1 MHEHLTKFNGT
12 IQFTEAHKGNKL
24 AWIAFASWYERR
36 KDGSALC
43 YAIEDY
49 APNAQLPKT
58 AVSSMQD
65 LLRTNMVAYAKAHGW
80 PADGEPTTL
89 VILHRYLSKQA
100 GIPYTQPM
108 TSEERFEYRMSWLT
122 AIVNALKGAPNA

>member
-1 MHEHLTKFNGT
+1 MHEHLTRFNGT

-24 AWIAFASWYERR
+24 AWIAFTSWYERR

-49 APNAQLPKT
+49 APNAGLTQEI
-58 AVSSMQD
+58 VSRMQD
-65 LLRTNMVAYAKAHGW
+65 LLRLNINAYAQAHGW
-80 PADGEPTTL
+80 LTGGPSTL
-89 VILHRYLSKQA
+89 VSLHLYLSTRA
-100 GIPYTQPM
+100 GVPYTQPM
-108 TSEERFEYRMSWLT
+108 PLEDRFEYRMSWLT

>member
-49 APNAQLPKT
+49 APNAGLTQEI
-58 AVSSMQD
+58 VNRMQD
-65 LLRTNMVAYAKAHGW
+65 LLRLNINAYAQANGW
-80 PADGEPTTL
+80 TGYGGPATL
-89 VILHRYLSKQA
+89 VSLHRYLSKQA

-108 TSEERFEYRMSWLT
+108 TSEDRFEYRMSWLT